1 MPRASNI
8 GFGNS
13 EKSAHFLTHGI
24 SERDITDT
32 KFGEGK
38 QLYKG
43 FGEETVVPKFQTEN
57 NIYTRPLHSRIFT
70 RMTESNVIL

>member
-13 EKSAHFLTHGI
+13 EKSAHVLTHGI

-32 KFGEGK
+32 NFGEGK

-43 FGEETVVPKFQTEN
+43 FEEETVVQKFQTEHS
-57 NIYTRPLHSRIFT
+57 IYKCPLHSRFFT
-70 RMTESNVIL
+70 RMTEFNVIL